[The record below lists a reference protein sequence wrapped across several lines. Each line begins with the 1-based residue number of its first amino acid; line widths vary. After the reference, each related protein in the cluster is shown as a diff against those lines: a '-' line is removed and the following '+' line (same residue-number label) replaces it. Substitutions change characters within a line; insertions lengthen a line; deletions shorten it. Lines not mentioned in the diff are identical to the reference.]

1 MDGHYQFNKRFN
13 FSHNIFCFFLYSSY
27 YSRIYY
33 IIFSYTG
40 LFNIYSKEDRR
51 SFMSKE
57 TIKEIIEM
65 MDAKI
70 NHIEDITA
78 DNRALIVKLV
88 KQSNQIVK
96 FLRTLELEIT
106 QEEQIFQSPS
116 EEKIYKLMDL
126 VKEYKESN
134 KEFKK
139 FMEELEEF
147 KEDITPGQFGES

>member
-1 MDGHYQFNKRFN
+1 
-13 FSHNIFCFFLYSSY
+13 
-27 YSRIYY
+27 
-33 IIFSYTG
+33 
-40 LFNIYSKEDRR
+40 
-51 SFMSKE
+51 MSKE

-139 FMEELEEF
+139 FMEELEEL

>member
-1 MDGHYQFNKRFN
+1 MA
-13 FSHNIFCFFLYSSY
+13 
-27 YSRIYY
+27 
-33 IIFSYTG
+33 
-40 LFNIYSKEDRR
+40 
-51 SFMSKE
+51 KE

>member
-1 MDGHYQFNKRFN
+1 MAKK
-13 FSHNIFCFFLYSSY
+13 
-27 YSRIYY
+27 
-33 IIFSYTG
+33 TM
-40 LFNIYSKEDRR
+40 KE
-51 SFMSKE
+51 ML
-57 TIKEIIEM
+57 EM
-65 MDAKI
+65 IDAKI
-70 NHIEDITA
+70 NHIEDISA
-78 DNRALIVKLV
+78 DNRAIIVKLV

>member
-1 MDGHYQFNKRFN
+1 
-13 FSHNIFCFFLYSSY
+13 
-27 YSRIYY
+27 
-33 IIFSYTG
+33 
-40 LFNIYSKEDRR
+40 
-51 SFMSKE
+51 MSKE